1 MRFSD
6 RITLYTETEG
16 GYDPSTGKHED
27 YKITDKTL
35 PCKLSQLG
43 IQRTNELFGTIDT
56 HIVVARLQNPYKKKK
71 TSAKNY
77 SGMFKREY
85 VIKRQ
90 SDKRKPVILLDGAY
104 KRNLKLKAQDR

>member
-56 HIVVARLQNPYKKKK
+56 HIVVARLQSPYNKQI
-71 TSAKNY
+71 TSAKVD
-77 SGMFKREY
+77 SGMFKGEY

-90 SDKRKPVILLDGAY
+90 SDYRKGVIFLEGAFE
-104 KRNLKLKAQDR
+104 